1 MNICAIVVTYN
12 RKDWL
17 LRCLSAVIDQ
27 TRPVSSLLIV
37 DNASTDGSWQAL
49 KKKFFLQ
56 EKCKTDAPSVVGKYK
71 NIELIYFRS
80 SVNRGGAGGFSI
92 GLRIAHEMR
101 RYDGFWMM
109 DDDGYPSDNCLE
121 RQLSYLPKADYV
133 MPISMDINI
142 PGYLSWPAKLKKG
155 GKTTYHKTL
164 KESWGEIME
173 FIYPFNGALLSKK
186 IVDEVGY
193 INEKLFL
200 WGDEYEHYW
209 RCRKK
214 GYKPITVTEAVF
226 YHPSDKMLFMP
237 VFFGFFEVPYAESD
251 LRMIC
256 LIRNYTHIYWH
267 YDCKCKIVFKFFL
280 YTWFF
285 LVVRKGDMH
294 GYKLYLYSLK
304 DGLKG
309 DFTRHLTYLDSV

>member
-1 MNICAIVVTYN
+1 MNICAIIVTYN

-27 TRPVSSLLIV
+27 TQSVSSLLIV
-37 DNASTDGSWQAL
+37 DNASTDGTWQAV
-49 KKKFFLQ
+49 KKKFFLH
-56 EKCKTDAPSVVGKYK
+56 ERCKTNVPSVVGKCK

-80 SVNRGGAGGFSI
+80 SVNRGGAGGFSV
-92 GLRIAHEMR
+92 GLRMAHER
-101 RYDGFWMM
+101 NRYDGFWMM
-109 DDDGYPSDNCLE
+109 DDDGYPSEDCLE
-121 RQLSYLPKADYV
+121 RQLPYLSKADYV
-133 MPISMDINI
+133 MPVSIDIHH
-142 PGYLSWPAKLKKG
+142 PGNLSWPAKLRKG
-155 GKTTYHKTL
+155 GKTTHYKVL
-164 KESWGEIME
+164 KDSWGKVME

-214 GYKPITVTEAVF
+214 GYKPITITEAVF

-237 VFFGFFEVPYAESD
+237 VFFGLFEVPYAVSD

-267 YDCKCKIVFKFFL
+267 YDCKFKILFKFLL

-285 LVVRKGDMH
+285 LVVRKGDMQ

-309 DFTRHLTYLDSV
+309 DFTRHLSYLHLE